1 MKFKE
6 SAPVAAGAV
15 LLASLVFLA
24 PGPPRFAGGY
34 STVLYDRNG
43 VLLGAAAASD
53 GQWRFPPA
61 PELPDRYVRAL
72 VAFEDRRFFGHAGFD
87 PRALARAL
95 VSNLRAGRI
104 VSGGSTLSM
113 QAARMARGNRPR
125 TLGQKALE
133 LLYALRL
140 EALRD
145 KRGILAL
152 YAAHAPFG
160 GNVVGLSAASWRYFR
175 RPPEDLTWA
184 EAAVLAVLP
193 NSPALVHPGA
203 DRERLREK
211 RDALLGELAELGEL
225 SPQDLAAALS
235 EPVPDRPEPLPRRA
249 PHLLDRAIR
258 EGYAGTRVDSTVDA
272 GLQDLVARTAE
283 RHGVRLAARG
293 IRNAA
298 VIVAEVGSG
307 EILAY
312 VGNLGGIGDGGDRET
327 ARWVDCADAPRST
340 GSILKPFLYAAL
352 LDGGDLS
359 PATLVPDLPTSFGAF
374 SPENNTRTYSGAV
387 PAERAL
393 AHSLNV
399 PFVRLLR
406 SFGVDAF
413 LALLKRYGFSDLDR
427 PAGSY
432 GLTLILGGAEA
443 TLWDA
448 AAAYAVLA
456 RTARGEPLSPGLDY
470 VAPHEGR
477 VPPGR
482 AGRTEPEA
490 RSGSEAPGP
499 AAVPPDPGPVP
510 SGPAAAPPGPAPV
523 SPGAAYLTLRALLEV
538 GRPAEE
544 SAWKDWAE
552 GRRIAWKTG
561 TSQGFRDAWA
571 IGVTSEHVVAV
582 WAGNATGEG
591 RPDLRGSE
599 AAAPLLFDVFELLP
613 RDPWIVPPAQALR
626 RETVCADSGYLAG
639 PDCARTLRIELPADA
654 PTPALC
660 PYCRTIHVTADG
672 AYRATADCLPL
683 DRLTARKAFVLP
695 PALEWYYRAGHP
707 AYRPLPP
714 LLPGCGAEDSPLTI
728 LVPEEGTRL
737 FIPVE
742 LDGTPGRS
750 VFRAVH
756 RDPRARLFW
765 HLDGEYLGE
774 TSGPEHR
781 MEARPSRGQSV
792 LTVVD
797 EEGRTSVRRFEV
809 LSEREGS

>member
-1 MKFKE
+1 MKPGR
-6 SAPVAAGAV
+6 SAPAAAGAA
-15 LLASLVFLA
+15 LLAALIVLV

-43 VLLGAAAASD
+43 ILLGASAASD

-61 PELPDRYVRAL
+61 PDLPDRYVRAL
-72 VAFEDRRFFGHAGFD
+72 TAFEDRRFFGHAGFD
-87 PRALARAL
+87 PRALVRAL
-95 VSNLRAGRI
+95 VSNLAAGRV

-133 LLYALRL
+133 LLYAVRL
-140 EALRD
+140 EAFRG

-160 GNVVGLSAASWRYFR
+160 GNVVGLAAASWRYFA

-203 DRERLREK
+203 DRDRLREK
-211 RDALLGELAELGEL
+211 RDALLRRLAERGELGPE
-225 SPQDLAAALS
+225 DLDAALA
-235 EPVPDRPEPLPRRA
+235 EPVPSRPGPLPRKA
-249 PHLLDRAIR
+249 PHLLDRAVR
-258 EGYAGTRVDSTVDA
+258 DGLAGTRVDSTVDA
-272 GLQDLVARTAE
+272 GLQELVARTAA
-283 RHGVRLAARG
+283 RHGARLASRG

-298 VIVAEVGSG
+298 VIVAEIESG
-307 EILAY
+307 AVLAY
-312 VGNLGGIGDGGDRET
+312 LGNLEGAEDGEDREA
-327 ARWVDCADAPRST
+327 ARWVDCAAAPRST

-352 LDGGDLS
+352 LDGGDLT
-359 PATLVPDLPTSFGAF
+359 PKTLVPDLPTSFGSF

-406 SFGVDAF
+406 TYGVDAF
-413 LALLKRYGFSDLDR
+413 LALLKGYGFSDLGR
-427 PAGSY
+427 TAGAY
-432 GLTLILGGAEA
+432 GLTLVLGGAEA
-443 TLWDA
+443 TLWDS
-448 AAAYAVLA
+448 AAAYAALA
-456 RTARGEPLSPGLDY
+456 RAARGAGGPPGLRY
-470 VAPHEGR
+470 R
-477 VPPGR
+477 VSRSVGEADGGALSGAGPG
-482 AGRTEPEA
+482 
-490 RSGSEAPGP
+490 GSVP
-499 AAVPPDPGPVP
+499 A
-510 SGPAAAPPGPAPV
+510 
-523 SPGAAYLTLRALLEV
+523 SPGAAYLTLRALLDV

-544 SAWKDWAE
+544 AAWKDWAE

-571 IGVTSEHVVAV
+571 IGVTSEHLVAV
-582 WAGNATGEG
+582 WVGNATGEG
-591 RPDLRGSE
+591 RPELRGSE
-599 AAAPLLFDVFELLP
+599 AAAPLLFDIFELLP
-613 RDPWIVPPAQALR
+613 RDPWIDPPAGALR

-639 PDCARTLRIELPADA
+639 PDCGRTARIDLPAGA
-654 PTPALC
+654 PAPDPC
-660 PYCRTIHVTADG
+660 PYCRTIHLTADG
-672 AYRATADCLPL
+672 AYRATADCVPL
-683 DRLTARKAFVLP
+683 DRLVSRKVFVLP

-714 LLPGCGAEDSPLTI
+714 SLPGCGTGAEIPVTV
-728 LVPEEGTRL
+728 LVPEEGARL

-742 LDGTPGRS
+742 LDGTPGRA

-756 RDPRARLFW
+756 RDARTRLFW

-774 TSGPEHR
+774 TSGPEHKLEVR
-781 MEARPSRGQSV
+781 PARGRSV

-797 EEGRTSVRRFEV
+797 EEGRTSTRRFEV
-809 LSEREGS
+809 LSDREDS

>member
-1 MKFKE
+1 M
-6 SAPVAAGAV
+6 AAGAV
-15 LLASLVFLA
+15 LLAALVLLV
-24 PGPPRFAGGY
+24 PGPPRFPGGY

-43 VLLGAAAASD
+43 LLLGAAAAPD

-61 PELPDRYVRAL
+61 PDLPDRYVRAL

-95 VSNLRAGRI
+95 VSNLAAGRI

-125 TLGQKALE
+125 NLGQKALE

-140 EALRD
+140 EAFRG

-160 GNVVGLSAASWRYFR
+160 GNVVGLAAASWRYFG

-203 DRERLREK
+203 DRDRLREK
-211 RDALLGELAELGEL
+211 RDALLMRLAERGELGPE
-225 SPQDLAAALS
+225 DLAAARA
-235 EPVPDRPEPLPRRA
+235 EPIPDRPEPLPRKA
-249 PHLLDRAIR
+249 PHLLSRAVR
-258 EGYAGTRVDSTVDA
+258 DGLAGTRVDSTLDG
-272 GLQDLVARTAE
+272 GLQDLVARTAA
-283 RHGVRLAARG
+283 RHGARLASRG

-298 VIVAEVGSG
+298 VIVAEIESG

-312 VGNLGGIGDGGDRET
+312 LGNLDGPEGGEDREA
-327 ARWVDCADAPRST
+327 ARWVDCAAAPRST

-359 PATLVPDLPTSFGAF
+359 PTTLVPDLPTSFGSF

-406 SFGVDAF
+406 TYGVDAF
-413 LALLKRYGFSDLDR
+413 LALLKGYGFSELGR
-427 PAGSY
+427 TAGAY
-432 GLTLILGGAEA
+432 GLTLVLGGAEA
-443 TLWDA
+443 TLWDSA
-448 AAAYAVLA
+448 SAYADLA
-456 RTARGEPLSPGLDY
+456 RSARGLEGVPAFAYSRTPP
-470 VAPHEGR
+470 APRG
-477 VPPGR
+477 
-482 AGRTEPEA
+482 
-490 RSGSEAPGP
+490 SGSVP
-499 AAVPPDPGPVP
+499 A
-510 SGPAAAPPGPAPV
+510 

-571 IGVTSEHVVAV
+571 LGVTSEHLVAV
-582 WAGNATGEG
+582 WVGNATGEG
-591 RPDLRGSE
+591 RPELRGSE

-613 RDPWIVPPAQALR
+613 RDPWIDPPPDALR

-639 PDCARTLRIELPADA
+639 PDCARTLRIDLPSGA
-654 PTPALC
+654 PPPDPC
-660 PYCRTIHVTADG
+660 PYCRTIHLTADG
-672 AYRATADCLPL
+672 AFRATADCVPL
-683 DRLTARKAFVLP
+683 DRLVSRKVFVLP
-695 PALEWYYRAGHP
+695 PALEWYFRAGHP

-714 LLPGCGAEDSPLTI
+714 VLPGCGTVEDIPVTV
-728 LVPEEGTRL
+728 LVPEEGARL

-742 LDGTPGRS
+742 LDGTPGRA

-765 HLDGEYLGE
+765 HLDGDYLGE
-774 TSGPEHR
+774 TTGPEHR
-781 MEARPSRGQSV
+781 LEVRPARGRSV

-797 EEGRTSVRRFEV
+797 QEGRTSTRRFEV

>member
-1 MKFKE
+1 MSRRE

-15 LLASLVFLA
+15 LLAALVLLV
-24 PGPPRFAGGY
+24 PGPPRFPGGY

-43 VLLGAAAASD
+43 LLLGAAAAPD

-61 PELPDRYVRAL
+61 PDLPDRYVRAL

-95 VSNLRAGRI
+95 VSNLAAGRI

-125 TLGQKALE
+125 NLGQKALE

-140 EALRD
+140 EAFRG

-160 GNVVGLSAASWRYFR
+160 GNVVGLAAASWRYFG

-203 DRERLREK
+203 DRDRLREK
-211 RDALLGELAELGEL
+211 RDALLMRLAERGELGPE
-225 SPQDLAAALS
+225 DLAAARA
-235 EPVPDRPEPLPRRA
+235 EPIPDRPEPLPRKA
-249 PHLLDRAIR
+249 PHLLSRAVR
-258 EGYAGTRVDSTVDA
+258 DGLAGTRVDSTLDG
-272 GLQDLVARTAE
+272 GLQDLVARTAA
-283 RHGVRLAARG
+283 RHGARLASRG

-298 VIVAEVGSG
+298 VIVAEIESG

-312 VGNLGGIGDGGDRET
+312 LGNLDGPEGGEDREA
-327 ARWVDCADAPRST
+327 ARWVDCAAAPRST

-359 PATLVPDLPTSFGAF
+359 PTTLVPDLPTSFGSF

-406 SFGVDAF
+406 TYGVDAF
-413 LALLKRYGFSDLDR
+413 LALLKGYGFSELGR
-427 PAGSY
+427 TAGAY
-432 GLTLILGGAEA
+432 GLTLVLGGAEA
-443 TLWDA
+443 TLWDSA
-448 AAAYAVLA
+448 SAYADLA
-456 RTARGEPLSPGLDY
+456 RSARGLEGVPAFAYSRTPP
-470 VAPHEGR
+470 APRG
-477 VPPGR
+477 
-482 AGRTEPEA
+482 
-490 RSGSEAPGP
+490 SGSVP
-499 AAVPPDPGPVP
+499 A
-510 SGPAAAPPGPAPV
+510 

-571 IGVTSEHVVAV
+571 LGVTSEHLVAV
-582 WAGNATGEG
+582 WVGNATGEG
-591 RPDLRGSE
+591 RPELRGSE

-613 RDPWIVPPAQALR
+613 RDPWIDPPPDALR

-639 PDCARTLRIELPADA
+639 PDCARTLRIDLPSGA
-654 PTPALC
+654 PPPDPC
-660 PYCRTIHVTADG
+660 PYCRTIHLTADG
-672 AYRATADCLPL
+672 AFRATADCVPL
-683 DRLTARKAFVLP
+683 DRLVSRKVFVLP
-695 PALEWYYRAGHP
+695 PALEWYFRAGHP

-714 LLPGCGAEDSPLTI
+714 VLPGCGTVEDIPVTV
-728 LVPEEGTRL
+728 LVPEEGARL

-742 LDGTPGRS
+742 LDGTPGRA

-765 HLDGEYLGE
+765 HLDGDYLGE
-774 TSGPEHR
+774 TTGPEHR
-781 MEARPSRGQSV
+781 LEVRPARGRSV

-797 EEGRTSVRRFEV
+797 QEGRTSTRRFEV

>member
-1 MKFKE
+1 MSPKE
-6 SAPVAAGAV
+6 TAPVAAGAV
-15 LLASLVFLA
+15 LLAALILLV
-24 PGPPRFAGGY
+24 PGPPRFPGGY

-43 VLLGAAAASD
+43 LLLGAAAAPD

-61 PELPDRYVRAL
+61 PDLPDRYVRAL

-95 VSNLRAGRI
+95 VSNLAAGRI

-140 EALRD
+140 EAFRG

-160 GNVVGLSAASWRYFR
+160 GNVVGLAAASWRYFG

-203 DRERLREK
+203 DRDRLREK
-211 RDALLGELAELGEL
+211 RDALLMRLAERGELGPE
-225 SPQDLAAALS
+225 DLAAARA
-235 EPVPDRPEPLPRRA
+235 EPIPDRPEPLPRKA
-249 PHLLDRAIR
+249 PHLLSRAVR
-258 EGYAGTRVDSTVDA
+258 DGLAGTRVDSTLDG
-272 GLQDLVARTAE
+272 GLQDLVARTAA
-283 RHGVRLAARG
+283 RHGARLSSRG

-298 VIVAEVGSG
+298 VIVAEIESG

-312 VGNLGGIGDGGDRET
+312 LGNLDGPEGGEDREA
-327 ARWVDCADAPRST
+327 ARWVDCAAAPRST

-359 PATLVPDLPTSFGAF
+359 PKTLVPDLPTSFGSF

-406 SFGVDAF
+406 TYGVDAF
-413 LALLKRYGFSDLDR
+413 LALLKGYGFSDLGR
-427 PAGSY
+427 TAGAY
-432 GLTLILGGAEA
+432 GLTLVLGGAEA
-443 TLWDA
+443 TLWDSA
-448 AAAYAVLA
+448 SAYADLA
-456 RTARGEPLSPGLDY
+456 RSARGLEG
-470 VAPHEGR
+470 APAFAYSR
-477 VPPGR
+477 TPPAPRG
-482 AGRTEPEA
+482 
-490 RSGSEAPGP
+490 SGA
-499 AAVPPDPGPVP
+499 GPVP
-510 SGPAAAPPGPAPV
+510 A

-571 IGVTSEHVVAV
+571 LGVTSEHLVAV
-582 WAGNATGEG
+582 WVGNATGEG
-591 RPDLRGSE
+591 RPELRGSE

-613 RDPWIVPPAQALR
+613 RDPWIDPPPDALR

-639 PDCARTLRIELPADA
+639 PDCARTLRIDLPSGA
-654 PTPALC
+654 PPPDPC
-660 PYCRTIHVTADG
+660 PYCRTIHLTADG
-672 AYRATADCLPL
+672 LHRATADCVPL
-683 DRLTARKAFVLP
+683 DRLVSRKVFVLP

-714 LLPGCGAEDSPLTI
+714 SLPGCGTVEDIPVTV
-728 LVPEEGTRL
+728 LVPEEGARL

-742 LDGTPGRS
+742 LDGTPGRA

-781 MEARPSRGQSV
+781 MEVRPARGRSV

-797 EEGRTSVRRFEV
+797 QDGRTSTRRFEV
-809 LSEREGS
+809 LSEREDS

>member
-1 MKFKE
+1 
-6 SAPVAAGAV
+6 VAAGAV
-15 LLASLVFLA
+15 LLAALVLLV
-24 PGPPRFAGGY
+24 PGPPRFPGGY

-43 VLLGAAAASD
+43 LLLGAAAAPD

-61 PELPDRYVRAL
+61 PDLPDRYVRAL

-95 VSNLRAGRI
+95 VSNLAAGRI

-125 TLGQKALE
+125 NLGQKALE

-140 EALRD
+140 EAFRG

-160 GNVVGLSAASWRYFR
+160 GNVVGLAAASWRYFG

-203 DRERLREK
+203 DRDRLREK
-211 RDALLGELAELGEL
+211 RDALLMRLAERGELGPE
-225 SPQDLAAALS
+225 DLAAARA
-235 EPVPDRPEPLPRRA
+235 EPIPDRPEPLPRKA
-249 PHLLDRAIR
+249 PHLLSRAVR
-258 EGYAGTRVDSTVDA
+258 DGLAGTRVDSTLDG
-272 GLQDLVARTAE
+272 GLQDLVARTAA
-283 RHGVRLAARG
+283 RHGARLASRG

-298 VIVAEVGSG
+298 VIVAEIESG

-312 VGNLGGIGDGGDRET
+312 LGNLDGPEGGEDREA
-327 ARWVDCADAPRST
+327 ARWVDCAAAPRST

-359 PATLVPDLPTSFGAF
+359 PTTLVPDLPTSFGSF

-406 SFGVDAF
+406 TYGVDAF
-413 LALLKRYGFSDLDR
+413 LALLKGYGFSELGR
-427 PAGSY
+427 TAGAY
-432 GLTLILGGAEA
+432 GLTLVLGGAEA
-443 TLWDA
+443 TLWDSA
-448 AAAYAVLA
+448 SAYADLA
-456 RTARGEPLSPGLDY
+456 RSARGLEGVPAFAYSRTPP
-470 VAPHEGR
+470 APRG
-477 VPPGR
+477 
-482 AGRTEPEA
+482 
-490 RSGSEAPGP
+490 SGSVP
-499 AAVPPDPGPVP
+499 A
-510 SGPAAAPPGPAPV
+510 

-571 IGVTSEHVVAV
+571 LGVTSEHLVAV
-582 WAGNATGEG
+582 WVGNATGEG
-591 RPDLRGSE
+591 RPELRGSE

-613 RDPWIVPPAQALR
+613 RDPWIDPPPDALR

-639 PDCARTLRIELPADA
+639 PDCARTLRIDLPSGA
-654 PTPALC
+654 PPPDPC
-660 PYCRTIHVTADG
+660 PYCRTIHLTADG
-672 AYRATADCLPL
+672 AFRATADCVPL
-683 DRLTARKAFVLP
+683 DRLVSRKVFVLP
-695 PALEWYYRAGHP
+695 PALEWYFRAGHP

-714 LLPGCGAEDSPLTI
+714 VLPGCGTVEDIPVTV
-728 LVPEEGTRL
+728 LVPEEGARL

-742 LDGTPGRS
+742 LDGTPGRA

-765 HLDGEYLGE
+765 HLDGDYLGE
-774 TSGPEHR
+774 TTGPEHR
-781 MEARPSRGQSV
+781 LEVRPARGRSV

-797 EEGRTSVRRFEV
+797 QEGRTSTRRFEV